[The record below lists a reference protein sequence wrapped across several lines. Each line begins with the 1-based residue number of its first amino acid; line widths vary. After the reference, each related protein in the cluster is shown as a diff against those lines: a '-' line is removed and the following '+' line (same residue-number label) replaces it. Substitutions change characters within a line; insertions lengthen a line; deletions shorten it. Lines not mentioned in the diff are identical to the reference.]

1 MISLIAA
8 HDRDRVMGVNND
20 LPWSLPSDLKHFQRM
35 TRGQAVIMGRNTWLS
50 LPDAY
55 RPLPGRDNYIVSR
68 TMGEREKRQGS
79 KNRLGYVCGSLGEA
93 IDAACGDAWI
103 IGGAQLYRSAL
114 LMNMVDRMVITEI
127 DHAFDG
133 DVFFPEF
140 DRTIFIETE
149 RLAVRDDNFPYE
161 IVTYVK
167 QKPL

>member
-8 HDRDRVMGVNND
+8 HDRNRVMGVNND

-68 TMGEREKRQGS
+68 TMAERENRQGR
-79 KNRLGYVCGSLGEA
+79 KNRLGGFVCRSLGEA
-93 IDAACGDAWI
+93 IYGACGDAWI
-103 IGGAQLYRSAL
+103 IGGAQLYASAL
-114 LMNMVDRMVITEI
+114 QMGVVDRMVITEI

-140 DRTIFIETE
+140 DRTIFLETE
-149 RLAVRDDNFPYE
+149 RFSVRDDNFPYD

-167 QKPL
+167 